1 MCTAIID
8 GHFFGRTLDLEASY
22 GEKVVITG
30 QNYTFKFIHEG
41 EIRHH
46 YAMIGTAHI
55 CNGVPLYYDA
65 ANEMGLSA
73 AALRFPKFAEYHD
86 TRLGEVNLASF
97 ELIPWVLCNFSSVA
111 EAKSAMRSVTITSD
125 NFSDKLPS
133 TPLHWIFA
141 DKYESF
147 IVESVN
153 EGIKIYDAPEGILT
167 NAPDFPSQREFLSKN
182 NKIMLK
188 ACHIGKK
195 NLDIA
200 GDSSSPSRFI
210 RAAYAKTHIINCYE
224 DRAAISRF
232 FHLMDTVSQ
241 PHGFAQ
247 NDSGAPIRTIY
258 TSCID
263 TEKLIYYFTT
273 YNNRQIR
280 AVRLDKFDSDGLTV
294 FTMESGENI
303 TYIN

>member
-8 GHFFGRTLDLEASY
+8 GQLFGRTLDLEDSY

-30 QNYTFKFIHEG
+30 RGFPFKFIYEG
-41 EIRHH
+41 EIKHH
-46 YAMIGTAHI
+46 YALIGTAHI
-55 CNGVPLYYDA
+55 ANGVPLYYDA
-65 ANEMGLSA
+65 SNEMGLSA
-73 AALRFPKFAEYHD
+73 AALRFPKCAQYHEKK
-86 TRLGEVNLASF
+86 LGMLNLASF
-97 ELIPWVLCNFSSVA
+97 ELIPWALCNFSSAA
-111 EAKSAMRSVTITSD
+111 EAKNAMRSLTVTRD
-125 NFSDKLPS
+125 NFSDDLPS

-141 DKYESF
+141 DKYEAF
-147 IVESVN
+147 IVESVG
-153 EGIKIYDAPEGILT
+153 EGVKIYDAPEGILT
-167 NAPDFPSQREFLSKN
+167 NAPDYPTQREILSKN
-182 NKIMLK
+182 NEIMLK
-188 ACHIGKK
+188 ACHIGEK

-210 RAAYAKTHIINCYE
+210 RAAYAKANILPCY
-224 DRAAISRF
+224 DKAAVISRF
-232 FHLMDTVSQ
+232 FHLMDMVSQ

-247 NDSGAPIRTIY
+247 NDSGAPIRTVY

-263 TEKLIYYFTT
+263 TEELIYYFTT

-303 TYIN
+303 IYIN

>member
-30 QNYTFKFIHEG
+30 RNFAFKFIHEG

-46 YAMIGTAHI
+46 YALIGTAHI
-55 CNGVPLYYDA
+55 ANGVPLYYDA

-86 TRLGEVNLASF
+86 TKLGEVNLASF
-97 ELIPWVLCNFSSVA
+97 ELIPWVLCNFSSAA
-111 EAKSAMRSVTITSD
+111 EAKAAMRSLTVTRD

-153 EGIKIYDAPEGILT
+153 EGLKIYDSPEGILT
-167 NAPDFPSQREFLSKN
+167 NAPDFPSQRKDL
-182 NKIMLK
+182 LK
-188 ACHIGKK
+188 HSEILDKVSCLGKK

-200 GDSSSPSRFI
+200 GDSSSQSRFI
-210 RAAYAKTHIINCYE
+210 RAAYAKTNILPCYDE
-224 DRAAISRF
+224 PASISRF

-247 NDSGAPIRTIY
+247 NDSDAPIRTIY

-273 YNNRQIR
+273 YDNRQIR
-280 AVRLDKFDSDGLTV
+280 AVRLNKFDSDRLTV